1 MSKRS
6 TQSGF
11 ILRASFTTKD
21 GRTVYA
27 KDHGKKAFRIPIDK
41 AKRPK
46 GPSKG
51 K

>member
-6 TQSGF
+6 NQSGF
-11 ILRASFTTKD
+11 ILRASVTTKD
-21 GRTVYA
+21 GRPIYA
-27 KDHGKKAFRIPIDK
+27 KDHGKRAFRIPIDK

>member
-6 TQSGF
+6 NQSGF

-21 GRTVYA
+21 GHTIYA
-27 KDHGKKAFRIPIDK
+27 KDYGKTAFPIRINK

-46 GPSKG
+46 GPSKS